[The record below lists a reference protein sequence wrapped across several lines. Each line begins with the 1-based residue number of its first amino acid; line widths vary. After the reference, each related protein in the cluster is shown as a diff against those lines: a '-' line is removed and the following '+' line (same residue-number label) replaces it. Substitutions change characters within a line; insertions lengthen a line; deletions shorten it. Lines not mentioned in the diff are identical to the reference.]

1 MAQLSEPMFR
11 DETLPEE
18 IVAYKPYSPAAM
30 LGLFAGIAAVL
41 AALAVWDIGWGFLA
55 VPIVGLFFG
64 WKGLGSVRR
73 YDMAGKLAAKG
84 AILLST
90 LSLIGG
96 TANYI
101 YLLKTTVPAD
111 YLRITYEDY
120 LGPGAG
126 GPIPD
131 SAQKLDGKKVYI
143 NGYMY
148 PTNQGYGMTRFVL
161 CRDNGTCCFGG
172 QPKLNDMVEVKVK
185 PGLTIDHTSSL
196 RGIGGVF
203 HARAEKDP
211 GGLGQII
218 YHIDDADV
226 LH

>member
-1 MAQLSEPMFR
+1 MSKLSEPIYR

-30 LGLFAGIAAVL
+30 LGLVAGIVAVL
-41 AALAVWDIGWGFLA
+41 AALAVWDIGWGFLV

-73 YDMAGKLAAKG
+73 YDMAGRAAAKT

-90 LSLIGG
+90 LSILGG
-96 TANYI
+96 SAAYA
-101 YLLKTTVPAD
+101 YLLKTAVPPG
-111 YLRITYEDY
+111 YEIISYEPLQPDV
-120 LGPGAG
+120 G
-126 GPIPD
+126 GPI
-131 SAQKLDGKKVYI
+131 SKKAQELEGKKVYI
-143 NGYMY
+143 KGYMY
-148 PTNQGYGMTRFVL
+148 PTNYGPHRFVL

-172 QPKLNDMVEVKVK
+172 QPKLNDMVEVKTK
-185 PGLTIDHTSSL
+185 AGLGIDYTSSL
-196 RGIGGVF
+196 HGIGGTF

-211 GGLGQII
+211 NGLGQIV
-218 YHIDDADV
+218 YHIEDADV